1 MIYDKNL
8 TIAKSQLVK
17 KMINVFH
24 NKMIGIKELDLEI
37 LKKCKDIQKC
47 SLVCKEWK
55 TVMDTRKAL
64 FKTKLRD
71 SLVAFY
77 MDKSSIINNQQ
88 DRIYHVAA
96 LKAVIGC
103 IADLQQED
111 ADMLIGAKPA
121 SITAEHIRSV
131 LDIDQANADIWSTGG
146 IAGTKNLFEKCKKKQ
161 CDVLYMHYTAVMIV
175 LVFETCIIL
184 CADNETITT
193 YETRGANFIDYANG
207 IIYFEFAGGIYQTID
222 FVSTKFIRWISED

>member
-1 MIYDKNL
+1 
-8 TIAKSQLVK
+8 
-17 KMINVFH
+17 MINVVH

-47 SLVCKEWK
+47 SLVCNEWK

-64 FKTKLRD
+64 IKTKLRD

-96 LKAVIGC
+96 LKAVIDC
-103 IADLQQED
+103 IADLQQGD
-111 ADMLIGAKPA
+111 ADMLVGAKPTNM
-121 SITAEHIRSV
+121 TAEHIRSV
-131 LDIDQANADIWSTGG
+131 LDIDRINADIWNTGG
-146 IAGTKNLFEKCKKKQ
+146 ITETKNLFEKCKKKQ
-161 CDVLYMHYTAVMIV
+161 CDVLYMHYNAIMIV

-193 YETRGANFIDYANG
+193 HETRGANFIDYANG

-222 FVSTKFIRWISED
+222 FVSTKFIRWISEN